1 MGEHEIE
8 KGSKKSCSRK
18 VVFFRHNINLVQ
30 FIERGFFFI
39 ILKTKGTVKVRES
52 FKNKR

>member
-30 FIERGFFFI
+30 FIERGFFYN
-39 ILKTKGTVKVRES
+39 
-52 FKNKR
+52 FKNKGYSESAWKF

>member
-18 VVFFRHNINLVQ
+18 VVFLKHNINLVQ
-30 FIERGFFFI
+30 FIERGFFI
-39 ILKTKGTVKVRES
+39 ILKTKDTVKVSER